1 MKWQRTPRSHG
12 SGHRAENDAGER
24 PYWKTRDWMLSAGFL
39 SAVVL
44 IAVATQAGDP
54 DRDASG
60 PAAGQPPRVAAP
72 LSSDV
77 PDPTADGE
85 DGEDGEDGAEGK
97 EGNEGEENEEPD
109 GDADAQPPGDAGEPD
124 APRPPDDLRWEAVG
138 RTLVPVSDSVG
149 PTRRAGGVRAGFA
162 HSPMGAV
169 LAAHVVSAALGQDT
183 WRETSRLQM
192 LPGPNRD
199 VFVRERVAAGDP
211 PGQGPPASYAGF
223 SVLHYSAEE
232 ATVHLL
238 IRLPEGGYTATSLSM
253 AWQDGDW
260 KLAPRSDGSLTSP
273 FIAVLSS
280 DGFALWRG

>member
-1 MKWQRTPRSHG
+1 MKWQRPPRSYG
-12 SGHRAENDAGER
+12 SGHRAESGAGER

-44 IAVATQAGDP
+44 IAVATRAGDP
-54 DRDASG
+54 DRGASG
-60 PAAGQPPRVAAP
+60 GPLAGQPPRVAAP

-85 DGEDGEDGAEGK
+85 GGEV
-97 EGNEGEENEEPD
+97 GEENEEPD
-109 GDADAQPPGDAGEPD
+109 GDAD

-149 PTRRAGGVRAGFA
+149 PTRGDGGVRAGFA

-183 WRETSRLQM
+183 WRETARLQM

-223 SVLHYSAEE
+223 SVLHYTAEE

>member
-1 MKWQRTPRSHG
+1 MKWQRTPRPHG
-12 SGHRAENDAGER
+12 FGHGAENGAGER

-85 DGEDGEDGAEGK
+85 DGADG
-97 EGNEGEENEEPD
+97 NEEPD
-109 GDADAQPPGDAGEPD
+109 GDADAQPPGDVGEPD
-124 APRPPDDLRWEAVG
+124 APRPPDDLRWETVG

-149 PTRRAGGVRAGFA
+149 PTRRDGGVRAGFA

-183 WRETSRLQM
+183 WRETARLQM